1 MTWVREAVSLGGLTG
16 DIGLS
21 LELRAS
27 ALLRFD
33 AEGRFA
39 ILLSR
44 DSADPANRRIR
55 LRLFKMQTRGWDFAF
70 NAVASAQPVF
80 GGIPDN
86 FDDFVEALFNVHG
99 LQVLKD
105 LDRWTD
111 PDATIGDLL
120 DGDDDEEEATAV
132 LTEATGV
139 DASASYDEARALLVD
154 MLSKWSALPHRV
166 AGVVYDVGSAGR
178 EQVDALR
185 TRLDALA
192 AASKPDA
199 ALLIQQEL
207 EQVRFFESPFGRW
220 VEAAGG
226 EGCSVPSSTRASSPT
241 CRRTPGSRWPSS
253 TAIASRG
260 SCAARSRRF
269 DRRLSLRALDNAE
282 AGGLGAVG
290 GWLISRLVKWLGR
303 RINLDDIKKIR
314 ATVNAILARRHDY
327 FNAARDALTRS
338 YEARF
343 SYHWQK
349 SSTSTALLDLEFDG
363 AAAGATRVDDLLCRA
378 IRGEVDSVLTDVV
391 PGVKLFTGTL
401 THAIERSSTLSLS
414 VPFGSIRPRSPEQVD
429 GES

>member
-55 LRLFKMQTRGWDFAF
+55 LRLFRMQTRGWDFAF
-70 NAVASAQPVF
+70 NAVASARPVF

-111 PDATIGDLL
+111 PAAKIGDLL
-120 DGDDDEEEATAV
+120 GGDDDDEEATAV
-132 LTEATGV
+132 LSEMTGV
-139 DASASYDEARALLVD
+139 DAAASYDEARAMLVD
-154 MLSKWSALPHRV
+154 MLTRWSALPHRV
-166 AGVVYDVGSAGR
+166 AGVIYDVGSAGR
-178 EQVDALR
+178 EQVDDLR
-185 TRLDALA
+185 TRVDALA

-199 ALLIQQEL
+199 ALLIQHEL

-226 EGCSVPSSTRASSPT
+226 SGALSALVDKGVLADLQKNARLTLAVLDGDRVEGVL
-241 CRRTPGSRWPSS
+241 RRTQQRS
-253 TAIASRG
+253 TAGCRCGRSTMPRPGASRP
-260 SCAARSRRF
+260 S
-269 DRRLSLRALDNAE
+269 
-282 AGGLGAVG
+282 
-290 GWLISRLVKWLGR
+290 
-303 RINLDDIKKIR
+303 
-314 ATVNAILARRHDY
+314 
-327 FNAARDALTRS
+327 
-338 YEARF
+338 
-343 SYHWQK
+343 
-349 SSTSTALLDLEFDG
+349 
-363 AAAGATRVDDLLCRA
+363 AAG
-378 IRGEVDSVLTDVV
+378 
-391 PGVKLFTGTL
+391 
-401 THAIERSSTLSLS
+401 
-414 VPFGSIRPRSPEQVD
+414 
-429 GES
+429 